1 MNKPITVAR
10 QLFIE
15 KIINDINESGLPFFV
30 VYDVISSFLPEL
42 SKQADIQLE
51 NDRKAYNESIKN
63 ENTPND

>member
-30 VYDVISSFLPEL
+30 VHDTISSLLPEL

>member
-15 KIINDINESGLPFFV
+15 KMINDINESGLPFFV
-30 VYDVISSFLPEL
+30 VHDAISSLLPEL